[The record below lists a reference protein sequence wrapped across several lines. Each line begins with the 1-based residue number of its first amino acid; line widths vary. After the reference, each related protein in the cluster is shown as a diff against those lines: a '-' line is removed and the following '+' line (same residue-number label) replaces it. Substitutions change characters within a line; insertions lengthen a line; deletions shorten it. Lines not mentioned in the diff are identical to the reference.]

1 MWIFKQ
7 NINLHLFSIG
17 EILPFYRSFFF
28 SSQKVILYW
37 PAVYRPFPNSFEQ
50 KHQLEACGDKLHVRN
65 CPTN

>member
-7 NINLHLFSIG
+7 NINLYLFSIG

-28 SSQKVILYW
+28 SLQKVILW